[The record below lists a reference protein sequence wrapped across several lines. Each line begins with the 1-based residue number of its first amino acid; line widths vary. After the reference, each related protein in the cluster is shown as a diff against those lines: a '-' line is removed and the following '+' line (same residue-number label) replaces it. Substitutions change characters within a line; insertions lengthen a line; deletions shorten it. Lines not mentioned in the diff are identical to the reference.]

1 VHDKTKV
8 AVCLKFLRGACDNAD
23 CPLSHTA
30 DQAKM
35 PMCMYFVRGR
45 CDKGAEC
52 VFAHVQVA
60 PDAPVCQDFVK
71 GVASVLFVWRNAIL
85 VSASSLSLM
94 GLLGAICVRFK
105 AAVLAVTRRH
115 AEQTRRVCAADDRC
129 ANMNIS
135 SNVRHAGY
143 CPRGFSCTDKHTW
156 ECPSFAESGACP
168 AVCPSPPM
176 N

>member
-1 VHDKTKV
+1 MQFIHHRAYYALSRFRYETFTPACLFPLGECKNGSACPFVHDKTKV

-71 GVASVLFVWRNAIL
+71 GVPSVLFACRNAIL
-85 VSASSLSLM
+85 VSASSLLLVE
-94 GLLGAICVRFK
+94 LLGAICVRFK
-105 AAVLAVTRRH
+105 AAVLALTLRY
-115 AEQTRRVCAADDRC
+115 AEQTRRVCAADD
-129 ANMNIS
+129 
-135 SNVRHAGY
+135 
-143 CPRGFSCTDKHTW
+143 W
-156 ECPSFAESGACP
+156 
-168 AVCPSPPM
+168 
-176 N
+176 